1 MAEEAKK
8 KKNNKNLIIGI
19 CAGVLVIAVIVVA
32 IIFATKG
39 TTNLNDAYFV
49 SDDTKYVLTVNS
61 DELDEEKTEVTPIK
75 THLVYYYS
83 GDAITGMITYM
94 EFADEATAKSAIEAY
109 KSIDQT
115 GVKNI
120 YTNGKY
126 IVVEMT
132 EDQYADITASDV
144 KQQIEF
150 MEMVKG
156 MDPSEIE
163 NTENTE
169 TTVEI
174 DETTKDAE

>member
-1 MAEEAKK
+1 MAEKAK

-19 CAGVLVIAVIVVA
+19 CAGVLVIVVIVVA

-39 TTNLNDAYFV
+39 VTTLNDAYFV
-49 SDDTKYVLTVNS
+49 SDDSKYVLTVNS
-61 DELDEEKTEVTPIK
+61 DELDEEKTEITPIK

-94 EFADEATAKSAIEAY
+94 EFANEATAKSAIEAY

-115 GVKNI
+115 GVKSI

-132 EDQYADITASDV
+132 EDQYAGVTASDV

-150 MEMVKG
+150 MEMIKG
-156 MDPSEIE
+156 MDLSE
-163 NTENTE
+163 TENTE
-169 TTVEI
+169 GTEATVEVN
-174 DETTKDAE
+174 ETTKDTE

>member
-1 MAEEAKK
+1 MAEKAK

-19 CAGVLVIAVIVVA
+19 CAGVLIIAVIVVA

-39 TTNLNDAYFV
+39 TTSLNDAYFV

-61 DELDEEKTEVTPIK
+61 DDLDEEKTEITPIK

-83 GDAITGMITYM
+83 GDAITGMTTYM

-115 GVKNI
+115 GVKSI

-132 EDQYADITASDV
+132 EDQYAGVTASDV

-150 MEMVKG
+150 MEMIKG
-156 MDPSEIE
+156 MDLSE
-163 NTENTE
+163 TENTE
-169 TTVEI
+169 GTEATVEVN
-174 DETTKDAE
+174 ETTQDTK

>member
-19 CAGVLVIAVIVVA
+19 CTGVLVIAVIVVA

-49 SDDTKYVLTVNS
+49 SDNTKYVLTVNS
-61 DELDEEKTEVTPIK
+61 DELSEEKTEITPIK

-83 GDAITGMITYM
+83 GDDITGMITYM
-94 EFADEATAKSAIEAY
+94 EFADEATAKSSIEAY

-115 GVKNI
+115 GIKSI

-126 IVVEMT
+126 IVVEMA
-132 EDQYADITASDV
+132 EDQYANITASDV

-150 MEMVKG
+150 MEMLKNV
-156 MDPSEIE
+156 DTNNVEAIDDEI
-163 NTENTE
+163 TTE
-169 TTVEI
+169 TN
-174 DETTKDAE
+174 ETTQDTK